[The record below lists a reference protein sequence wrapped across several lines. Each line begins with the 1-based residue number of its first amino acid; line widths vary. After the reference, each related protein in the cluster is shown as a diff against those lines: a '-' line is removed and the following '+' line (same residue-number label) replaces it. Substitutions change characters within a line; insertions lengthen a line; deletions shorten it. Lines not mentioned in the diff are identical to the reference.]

1 MEVEKSVQNEIKQQR
16 NTILKRQI
24 ATFVLLS
31 LAVYGGTGELS
42 AFLSTLLG
50 GTAMTAILVL
60 FTTVAQFL
68 FEGITIQPPTEEGEQ
83 NAPAPSSDASPN
95 QTQPV
100 LEAEEVRSLEEGGD
114 TSKDG
119 EEPPEWGLTGRGALA
134 ILLIP
139 LKFFILLIPLF
150 VFRQFGKD
158 GLAFFVV
165 GLLLSVIP
173 TFFRS
178 SGNAPKG

>member
-68 FEGITIQPPTEEGEQ
+68 FEGITTQPPTEEGEQ
-83 NAPAPSSDASPN
+83 NAPAPFSDISPD

-100 LEAEEVRSLEEGGD
+100 LEEGGD